1 MPAISGRCVCG
12 QATYSATAEP
22 IFTGLCHCK
31 TCQRVT
37 GSSFGAVVAIPA
49 PSLTVTGDV
58 TQYDRIGDSGQA
70 THRSFCPVCGA
81 SIALS
86 ADIMSGIVMLP
97 IGTLDDT
104 DWVKPTM
111 QIYCQAEQG
120 WLDLGGEMQ
129 RFDRMPDPG

>member
-12 QATYSATAEP
+12 KVTYSASAEP
-22 IFTGLCHCK
+22 VFSGICHCK

-37 GSSFGAVVAIPA
+37 GSAFGAIVAIPA
-49 PSLTVTGDV
+49 PSLTVQGDV
-58 TQYDRIGDSGQA
+58 TQYDGIGDSGQA
-70 THRSFCPVCGA
+70 THRSFCPVCGS

-104 DWVKPTM
+104 KWVKPTM

-120 WLDLGGEMQ
+120 WLNSQSEMQ
-129 RFDRMPDPG
+129 RFDGMPAPG